1 MEKLNLPEYAFKTRQ
16 LAVGGQEIFDP
27 VRKKYLKLTPEEWV
41 RQNFIQYLVN
51 EKAYPQSLVLIEK
64 GLTVNRMK
72 KRFDAVVYSKQGQP
86 IVLIEF
92 KSPKV
97 KVDQKVFEQIA
108 SYNLQL
114 KVKFLIVSNGLKHY
128 CCSVNH
134 SSKEISFLAEI
145 PHFEELFKN

>member
-1 MEKLNLPEYAFKTRQ
+1 MEKLNLPEYVFKTRP
-16 LAVGGQEIFDP
+16 LADGGQEIFDP

-72 KRFDAVVYSKQGQP
+72 KRFDAVVYSKQGHP
-86 IVLIEF
+86 LVLIEF

-97 KVDQKVFEQIA
+97 NIHQKVFEQIA
-108 SYNLQL
+108 AYNLQL
-114 KVKFLIVSNGLKHY
+114 KVKYLVVSNGLKHY
-128 CCSVNH
+128 SCKVNH
-134 SSKEISFLAEI
+134 ENNDINFLTEI
-145 PHFEELFKN
+145 PNFNELI

>member
-1 MEKLNLPEYAFKTRQ
+1 MEKLNLPEYEFKTRQ
-16 LAVGGQEIFDP
+16 LTGGTVEIFDP

-51 EKAYPQSLVLIEK
+51 EKDFPQSLVLIEK
-64 GLTVNRMK
+64 GLTINRMK

-86 IVLIEF
+86 VVLIEF
-92 KSPKV
+92 KSTKV
-97 KVDQKVFEQIA
+97 NIDQKVFEQIA

-114 KVKFLIVSNGLKHY
+114 KVKYLIVSNGLKHY
-128 CCSVNH
+128 CCSVDH
-134 SSKEISFLAEI
+134 LSKEIKFLAEI